1 MFNFSNYSEVFCLSA
16 YEKIWMQFN
25 FFQSASTVRS
35 YLKSN
40 YEKMQIEDAERKSY
54 DNCYPFMYY
63 LEQGETYYTQAA
75 QSPFSIRPVLLYY
88 GLIHLLKACLLTVD
102 PNYPGT
108 TSVLAH
114 GVSARKRKKRNYQ
127 FLEDEV
133 KIQKNGLCTYFTEQM
148 YQLKHLEGEK
158 FKMEELLAQIP
169 ELDDLYLFTSG
180 KSNFVLLGQLPD
192 NIWTIPTE
200 LAQNY
205 HITAQ
210 RLKQFLENR
219 HPGMIYW
226 LENKDN
232 EAELQ
237 IDGNRT
243 DFFPPFRYHILKKR
257 FGLCSSLQ
265 TAIHLPDLL
274 IHYLLLF
281 NLSMIARYETEW
293 WMDLIK
299 TASDLDYPFIHAFLH
314 ITAEKSPQM
323 ILEYLTG
330 NKKT

>member
-1 MFNFSNYSEVFCLSA
+1 MFNFSNYSEVFCLST
-16 YEKIWMQFN
+16 YKKIWMQFN
-25 FFQSASTVRS
+25 FFRSASTVQT
-35 YLKSN
+35 YLKRK
-40 YEKMQIEDAERKSY
+40 YENHHVEDAERKSY

-63 LEQGETYYTQAA
+63 LEQGETYYTQAD
-75 QSPFSIRPVLLYY
+75 QSPFSIRPILLYY

-133 KIQKNGLCTYFTEQM
+133 KVQKNGLCTYFTEQM

-158 FKMEELLAQIP
+158 YKMGELLAQVP

-180 KSNFVLLGQLPD
+180 KSNFMLLKQLPG
-192 NIWTIPTE
+192 NIWTIPAE
-200 LAQNY
+200 LALNY
-205 HITAQ
+205 HISVQ
-210 RLKQFLENR
+210 RLKQFLDSK
-219 HPGMIYW
+219 HPEMIYW
-226 LENKDN
+226 LENK
-232 EAELQ
+232 EKETEIL
-237 IDGNRT
+237 IDGKRT
-243 DFFPPFRYHILKKR
+243 NFFPPFRYHIFKEK
-257 FGLCSSLQ
+257 FGLGSSLQ
-265 TAIHLPDLL
+265 AAILLPDLL

-299 TASDLDYPFIHAFLH
+299 TASDLDYPFIHAFLN

-330 NKKT
+330 NEKT